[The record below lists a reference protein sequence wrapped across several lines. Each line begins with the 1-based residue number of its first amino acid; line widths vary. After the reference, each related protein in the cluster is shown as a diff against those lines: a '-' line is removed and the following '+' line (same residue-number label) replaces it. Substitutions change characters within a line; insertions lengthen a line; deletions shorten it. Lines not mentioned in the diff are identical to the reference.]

1 MTVIDLL
8 TRVDAICQKYDK
20 YDVDKLNGANVA
32 GDDPFARLYGSVDAD
47 INQCVE
53 KAESAKQ
60 EKNRA
65 TVVALNAEIRRTKA
79 KLLEEDLPKLQRLAL
94 KKDEG
99 LDIIGEGLETLKN
112 MASDMNEELDRQ
124 VPLMDEMDDKVDRA
138 NADLKNTNVRL
149 KETVLQMRSSRN
161 FCIDIILLCIILGI
175 AAYLYKSSADLFHL
189 YAVRSARLLPAA
201 MSAVNITNVA
211 VLDNPTAFLN
221 PFQFEISYECL
232 VPLDDDLEWKLIYV
246 GSAEDENYDQQLES
260 VLVGPVNVGTYRF
273 VLQADPPDPSKIREE
288 DIIGVTVLLLTCSY
302 MGQEFMRVG
311 YYVNND
317 YDDEQLREE
326 PPAKV
331 LIDRVQRNILADKPR
346 VTKFPINFHPEPSTS
361 TGQQQQEPQTASP
374 ENHTGEASK
383 PDADQ

>member
-1 MTVIDLL
+1 SVPGSRSRRLGPRLWCLQSSGLCGVSRQPNFASRRESPHLPASHRIKPCPKGRALPQFAAPL
-8 TRVDAICQKYDK
+8 VQKSDSQ
-20 YDVDKLNGANVA
+20 
-32 GDDPFARLYGSVDAD
+32 P
-47 INQCVE
+47 
-53 KAESAKQ
+53 
-60 EKNRA
+60 
-65 TVVALNAEIRRTKA
+65 
-79 KLLEEDLPKLQRLAL
+79 PRLAFVFFPPHRP
-94 KKDEG
+94 
-99 LDIIGEGLETLKN
+99 
-112 MASDMNEELDRQ
+112 S
-124 VPLMDEMDDKVDRA
+124 P
-138 NADLKNTNVRL
+138 
-149 KETVLQMRSSRN
+149 
-161 FCIDIILLCIILGI
+161 
-175 AAYLYKSSADLFHL
+175 
-189 YAVRSARLLPAA
+189 ARLLPEAAAAAA

-361 TGQQQQEPQTASP
+361 AGQQQQEPQTASP
-374 ENHTGEASK
+374 ENHTGNGDGSK
-383 PDADQ
+383 PEADQ